1 MRLRKVKNAFEKLS
15 ENSNIVILEP
25 EKLKGNW
32 KSLFHND
39 NEIRLEIGCG
49 KGQFIVG
56 MAKAFPNINFIA
68 MEKFDSVLLRAMER
82 LLAEKD
88 LPSNLKL
95 VLGDAA
101 MLNEYFLKS
110 EISNI
115 YLNFSDPWPKA
126 KHAKRRLTSPIF
138 LGLYKEILPA
148 TGKIIQKT
156 DNHDLFYYSLDMYK
170 ENGFHIDKI
179 SYDLHKED
187 WFNITT
193 EFEDKWSKL
202 GPIYFVEV
210 SIIHE

>member
-1 MRLRKVKNAFEKLS
+1 MRLRKVKDAFSKLS
-15 ENSNIVILEP
+15 ENSDIVILEP
-25 EKLKGNW
+25 KNYKAKW
-32 KSLFHND
+32 QSLFNND

-82 LLAEKD
+82 LLQEEP
-88 LPSNLKL
+88 LPNLKL
-95 VLGDAA
+95 VLGDAQL
-101 MLNEYFLKS
+101 LNEYFIKG

-138 LGLYKEILPA
+138 LGLYKDILPGD
-148 TGKIIQKT
+148 GKIIQKT
-156 DNHDLFYYSLDMYK
+156 DNHDLFYYSLEMYE
-170 ENGFHIDKI
+170 ENGFSIDKI

-187 WFNITT
+187 WFNIRT

-202 GPIYFVEV
+202 GPIYFAKV
-210 SIIHE
+210 SIKHE

>member
-1 MRLRKVKNAFEKLS
+1 MRLRKVKDAFSKLS
-15 ENSNIVILEP
+15 ENSGIVILEP
-25 EKLKGNW
+25 KNYKAKW
-32 KSLFHND
+32 QSLFNND

-82 LLAEKD
+82 LLQEEP
-88 LPSNLKL
+88 LPNLKL
-95 VLGDAA
+95 VLGDAQL
-101 MLNEYFLKS
+101 LNEYFIKG

-138 LGLYKEILPA
+138 LGLYKDILPA

-156 DNHDLFYYSLDMYK
+156 DNHDLFYYSLEMYE
-170 ENGFHIDKI
+170 ENGFLIDKI

-187 WFNITT
+187 WFNIRT

-202 GPIYFVEV
+202 GPIYFAEV
-210 SIIHE
+210 SIKHE